1 MRWNLWMFLCLPL
14 AAAEVRTVRVEEPT
28 GL

>member
-1 MRWNLWMFLCLPL
+1 MRWNLWVFSCLPL
-14 AAAEVRTVRVEEPT
+14 AAAEAWTVRVEEPM